1 MRLSTSLIYQ
11 NGLNGILNQEAA
23 LSRLQE
29 QMSSGKRVLTPADDP
44 LAASLAVNVSQTA
57 SMNSTYG
64 SNRNSAAQSLGMED
78 NALTSV
84 VTTLQ
89 DVLKRVVEAG
99 NGTMSDADRQALVS
113 ALESSRDQLMGLA
126 NSTDGNGQ
134 YLFSGY
140 KGQTQPYV
148 KDAAGNITFQGDVGT
163 RTVQVDQSR
172 QIASSDVG
180 PDIFAS
186 FSSGTRAYITKAD
199 PANGGTATFSSTSV
213 NGPIDPTKTYSLEFT
228 DDGAGNMTYSVVSTP
243 PDAALPT
250 DIPYV
255 SGDKISFD
263 SVSFQVS
270 GAPVDGDVITLAPAA
285 RAYTATPDAAN
296 TGTGAFSPISITGS
310 VDPAKAYSLQF
321 ADDGAGNI
329 TYSVTSTPPDPTL
342 PANVPY
348 VAGDKI
354 EFGNMSFSVSG
365 APADGDSYAI
375 GVANNGNADMFS
387 AMNDLINE
395 LKQPSQGDP
404 VASARLVNQIATAN
418 KQLTLALDNV
428 LTVRASVGARM
439 NELDA
444 LDATGAA
451 RGLEYTKQLSG
462 LEDVNIYEAT
472 TELLLRKVALDA
484 ASSAFSRI
492 EGSSLF
498 SRGR

>member
-11 NGLNGILNQEAA
+11 TGLNGILNQEAA

-29 QMSSGKRVLTPADDP
+29 QLSSGKRVLTPADDP

-57 SMNSTYG
+57 AMNKTYDG
-64 SNRNSAAQSLGMED
+64 NRATARQSLGMED

-113 ALESSRDQLMGLA
+113 ALESSRDQIMGLA

-140 KGQTQPYV
+140 QGQTQPYT
-148 KDAAGNITFQGDVGT
+148 KDAAGNVTYQGDTGQ
-163 RTVQVDQSR
+163 RTIQVDQSR
-172 QIASSDVG
+172 QLASSDIG
-180 PDIFAS
+180 SDIFAS
-186 FSSGTRAYITKAD
+186 VSSGTRAYITKAD
-199 PANGGTATFSSTSV
+199 PANAGTGQFSAVSI
-213 NGPIDPTKTYSLEFT
+213 NGPVDPAKSYSIEFG
-228 DDGAGNMTYSVVSTP
+228 DDGAGNMVYSVISTP
-243 PDAALPT
+243 PDATLPT
-250 DIPYV
+250 DVPYV
-255 SGDKISFD
+255 DGDTIAFD
-263 SVSFQVS
+263 SVSFRIS
-270 GAPVDGDVITLAPAA
+270 GEP
-285 RAYTATPDAAN
+285 
-296 TGTGAFSPISITGS
+296 
-310 VDPAKAYSLQF
+310 
-321 ADDGAGNI
+321 
-329 TYSVTSTPPDPTL
+329 
-342 PANVPY
+342 
-348 VAGDKI
+348 
-354 EFGNMSFSVSG
+354 EFGDAFTVEPPNGTNM
-365 APADGDSYAI
+365 
-375 GVANNGNADMFS
+375 DMFAS
-387 AMNDLINE
+387 MNDLITA
-395 LKQPSQGDP
+395 LKNPSQGDP
-404 VASARLVNQIATAN
+404 VATSKLVNQIATTN
-418 KQLTLALDNV
+418 KQLTLSLDNV

-444 LDATGAA
+444 LDATGDA
-451 RGLEYTKQLSG
+451 RTLSYTAQLSG